1 MALFDSIPSAPLP
14 AAPLAAPAVGR
25 DSRARAAGRKLR
37 AALVGAGY
45 VASFHRDILAE
56 MPDVELVAV
65 CDSDPERARA
75 AARRWSVPHAVASA
89 GELAALGVDV
99 AHVLVP
105 PDLHVP
111 VARSLLEAGIGVLI
125 EKPLALSSAE
135 GRELQSLADR
145 RGLPLGV
152 NHNNL
157 YHPAFV
163 RLLEHVRA
171 GRVGRV
177 EHVQVCFSAPL
188 AQLEAGDFSH
198 WMFRAPENIVFEQA
212 PHPLSQ
218 LHALIGPVRE
228 ARTTILGTRELHPG
242 QLFHDRW
249 LVAARGE
256 RGTAEI
262 YLAFGQ
268 GFSRWTLQVL
278 GSDGSAEADFGHN
291 LFSHEAKTPWLEFWN
306 SFLAGWRRAMA
317 LARGAAAGVIRYARF
332 TLGMGAR
339 GDSYFIGMRGSVRA
353 FYGALAAGQPPPVDA
368 AQASEVLEW
377 CETIVSEAKAAQMS
391 AAQVSAA
398 QMPAAG
404 RTASPRLPEPGP
416 ARPGEVVVLGGT
428 GFIGRRVVAR
438 LIERGVPVSAV
449 VRRAHSLPAA
459 LAAAAGMTGEHR
471 LRLLPGR
478 LEDPEALA
486 AALEGAETVVHL
498 ATGGGDTWEKIERSM
513 IRGSVAVAEAALAA
527 GAGRFIYVSSI
538 AALYAGADCGGPIL
552 EDSIETDPRPAGRE
566 IYSRGKM
573 EAEREL
579 LALHRGRGLPL
590 VIVRPG
596 VVLGEGTPL
605 QHSGLGLWVR
615 DNHCVGWGLGNHP
628 LPVVA
633 VDDVADA
640 LVRLVLYEGHGLDG
654 KALNLC
660 SQAPLSAREI
670 VEEMRRT
677 TGRDLHFHPRPLWL
691 SQILEIGK
699 WIVKKIGR
707 RPGAAFPSYRDLKTR
722 ALVPR
727 FSSRIARETL
737 GWRPVE
743 EREAFLDRAVRHL
756 QLR

>member
-1 MALFDSIPSAPLP
+1 MLLSDRLHP
-14 AAPLAAPAVGR
+14 AAVPETGTRRSFALRANAPV
-25 DSRARAAGRKLR
+25 R

-45 VASFHRDILAE
+45 VANFHHDILAE
-56 MPDVELVAV
+56 MAGMPGVELVAV
-65 CDSDPERARA
+65 CDTDAERARA
-75 AARRWSVPHAVASA
+75 AARQWHIPNFVSSVH
-89 GELAALGVDV
+89 ELAGLGIDV

-111 VARSLLEAGIGVLI
+111 VARELLEAGIGVLV
-125 EKPLALSSAE
+125 EKPLALSSREA
-135 GRELQSLADR
+135 RELQSLAGR
-145 RGLPLGV
+145 LGLPLGV
-152 NHNNL
+152 NHNNVH
-157 YHPAFV
+157 HPAFA

-177 EHVQVCFSAPL
+177 EHVRVCLSVPL

-198 WMFRAPENIVFEQA
+198 WMFRSPENIVFEQA

-218 LHALIGPVRE
+218 LHALIGAVRE
-228 ARTTILGTRELHPG
+228 AKTTILGTRELHPG

-262 YLAFGQ
+262 YMAFGQ
-268 GFSRWTLQVL
+268 GFNRWTLEVL
-278 GSDGSAEADFGHN
+278 GSDGSAEADLGHN
-291 LFSHEAKTPWLEFWN
+291 LFSHEEKTPWLDFWN
-306 SFLAGWRRAMA
+306 SFLAGWRRSRA
-317 LARGAAAGVIRYARF
+317 LARGAAGGVVRYARF
-332 TLGMGAR
+332 TLGLGRRM
-339 GDSYFIGMRGSVRA
+339 DSYFAGMRGSVWA
-353 FYGALAAGQPPPVDA
+353 FYDALKAGQAPPVDA
-368 AQASEVLEW
+368 AQAAEVLEW
-377 CETIVSEAKAAQMS
+377 CEAIVHGAVAHPKTL
-391 AAQVSAA
+391 
-398 QMPAAG
+398 PA
-404 RTASPRLPEPGP
+404 RPRVDRPSLPEPGP

-428 GFIGRRVVAR
+428 GFIGRRVVAG
-438 LIERGVPVSAV
+438 LLERGLPVSAV
-449 VRRAHSLPAA
+449 VRRAHSLPAV
-459 LAAAAGMTGEHR
+459 LTQAAENSR

-478 LEDPEALA
+478 LEDAQALA
-486 AALEGAETVVHL
+486 AALQGAKTVVHL

-513 IRGSVAVAEAALAA
+513 IQGSVAVAEAALAA
-527 GAGRFIYVSSI
+527 GVERFVYVSSI
-538 AALYAGADCGGPIL
+538 AALYAGADCGTAVL
-552 EDSIETDPRPAGRE
+552 EDSLETDPKPEGRE

-573 EAEREL
+573 AAEKAL
-579 LALHRGRGLPL
+579 LALHRERGLPL

-615 DNHCVGWGLGNHP
+615 DNHCVGWGLGDNP

-640 LVRLVLYEGHGLDG
+640 LVRLAVYEGHGLDG
-654 KALNLC
+654 QALNLC
-660 SQAPLSAREI
+660 TQAPLSAREI
-670 VEEMRRT
+670 VEEMRRA

-691 SQILEIGK
+691 SQTLEIGK

-727 FSSRIARETL
+727 FSSRTAREVL

-743 EREAFLDRAVRHL
+743 DREAFLDLTVRG
-756 QLR
+756 R